1 MVTGERSGPGGPPS
15 TPPPPPPA
23 YCSSRGSGPWNMICR
38 LAGLIGTQ
46 GQADWTRPKYERTI
60 RTVMG
65 GGTWMFFLL
74 LFCFVLFCFFF
85 FALKRPWYRSPS
97 NLMGSCPGMIF
108 LASGW
113 IFFRATWCAFNFPRG
128 FLMSSTGCPDRGT
141 VDCGLLTCLSSEQI
155 PYSTIGAI
163 R

>member
-1 MVTGERSGPGGPPS
+1 MSPVSSKTVTDERSGPGGPPS
-15 TPPPPPPA
+15 TPPPPA
-23 YCSSRGSGPWNMICR
+23 YCSSRGSGPWNMIMSARRPHRNPGAGR
-38 LAGLIGTQ
+38 LNTAQ
-46 GQADWTRPKYERTI
+46 VWTDHSNSY
-60 RTVMG
+60 G
-65 GGTWMFFLL
+65 GRHMNVFFVVV
-74 LFCFVLFCFFF
+74 LFCFVFFF
-85 FALKRPWYRSPS
+85 FALKRPWYD
-97 NLMGSCPGMIF
+97 F

-155 PYSTIGAI
+155 PYSTIGAL